1 VFLPVALTGHFY
13 LLLQLQYWLA
23 TNTDFMD
30 ADRNYLYSRQWIFYS
45 ELFYYLSECK
55 NTMAY
60 IDIPIVRAVG
70 RTCSHYVNQG
80 DFDGEG
86 RQGRKHGVVEL
97 EFDSWVEFDL
107 QLLLIHERV
116 WHTSPSQ
123 LVFWMALIL
132 LAFVRLLAFAG
143 CSRVGVINVTMN
155 NADATVAKMI
165 PFTVLWLFV
174 IVVILWFICQ
184 RLSYTIV

>member
-1 VFLPVALTGHFY
+1 
-13 LLLQLQYWLA
+13 
-23 TNTDFMD
+23 MD
-30 ADRNYLYSRQWIFYS
+30 ANRNYFYSKQWIFYS

-60 IDIPIVRAVG
+60 IDIPLVRAVG

-97 EFDSWVEFDL
+97 EFDTWLEFSL

-132 LAFVRLLAFAG
+132 SAFVRILAFAG
-143 CSRVGVINVTMN
+143 CPRVCVINTTMN
-155 NADATVAKMI
+155 NVDAIVVKMI
-165 PFTVLWLFV
+165 PVTVLWLFA
-174 IVVILWFICQ
+174 ILVILWFIRH
-184 RLSYTIV
+184 RLSSTIVYLECFTPNAKNIGESMDIFEL